1 MHAWRKDQE
10 RLKELQ
16 DNIRTVKSSLNI
28 MLGAENSED
37 LLRIRLDIQTISAS
51 TTQASRMQ
59 IVTNEKF
66 MDTLTGVEY
75 RIARVEEMLQ
85 EQSRRLQMSQYTQV
99 KSAYGTERETKT
111 RSAAP
116 GTFSISSQKADFG
129 LGIRVT
135 PFENACRRDCHCSC
149 HTLKRSSSPAFLS
162 NLLGRLFVGY
172 TGLPVLSPKCD
183 NAVCQ
188 ASRSSKVSVE
198 YWFPANFWSN
208 IIQME
213 LSYHQTTGPSLQ
225 LRTLRGV
232 PDNAQC
238 VNFALNGNMDGLKFL
253 FRQGLASPRD
263 VSTTRGYSIL
273 RWALYGKQYETCK
286 FLIQAG
292 AGVDYKPL
300 GAFDNSPRIKACH
313 FLLEGN
319 LSESAA
325 GALRAITNGS
335 EYLDDFI
342 EESNFTRTHRIILGL
357 SIGDLERE
365 LISHPGEI
373 NAQDSMGR
381 TALAWAAARGDSH
394 SILTLLRYG
403 ADPNIIDSQI
413 SGPLSNASAQG
424 HTACVKLLLD
434 AGANPDPPLPGG
446 INKGGPLNVAARR
459 SDDPILVK
467 LLLDFG
473 AEVDQVGVDGKTA
486 LCHAAQNNDASL
498 AILLLEYGAEINKA
512 TITGDTPLTV
522 AITHNSHYVL
532 RLFLER
538 WHHYS
543 TCPRLKGP
551 HLLEITAK
559 YGDLET
565 MGILANTNH
574 FRLKYDE
581 KYTFGDFSKVIQ
593 ERPDATE
600 KLTLAFEEL
609 LSIFKHAP
617 HTAEEQES
625 LMEAGCWPCLTSRST
640 TWETAIESPQQ
651 SDNESD
657 DQLHNTQALPEDDN
671 RHE

>member
-1 MHAWRKDQE
+1 
-10 RLKELQ
+10 
-16 DNIRTVKSSLNI
+16 
-28 MLGAENSED
+28 
-37 LLRIRLDIQTISAS
+37 
-51 TTQASRMQ
+51 
-59 IVTNEKF
+59 
-66 MDTLTGVEY
+66 
-75 RIARVEEMLQ
+75 
-85 EQSRRLQMSQYTQV
+85 
-99 KSAYGTERETKT
+99 
-111 RSAAP
+111 
-116 GTFSISSQKADFG
+116 
-129 LGIRVT
+129 
-135 PFENACRRDCHCSC
+135 
-149 HTLKRSSSPAFLS
+149 
-162 NLLGRLFVGY
+162 
-172 TGLPVLSPKCD
+172 
-183 NAVCQ
+183 
-188 ASRSSKVSVE
+188 
-198 YWFPANFWSN
+198 
-208 IIQME
+208 ME

-238 VNFALNGNMDGLKFL
+238 VNFALNGNIDGLKFL
-253 FRQGLASPRD
+253 FRHGLASPRD
-263 VSTTRGYSIL
+263 
-273 RWALYGKQYETCK
+273 YETCK

-292 AGVDYKPL
+292 ADVDYKPL

-313 FLLEGN
+313 SLLEGN
-319 LSESAA
+319 LSEFTV
-325 GALRAITNGS
+325 GALRGITNGS

-342 EESNFTRTHRIILGL
+342 VESSFTQTHRIILGL

-373 NAQDSMGR
+373 NTQDSMGR
-381 TALAWAAARGDSH
+381 TALAWAAAQGDSH

-403 ADPNIIDSQI
+403 ADPNIMDSQI

-434 AGANPDPPLPGG
+434 AGANPDPPRPGG

-459 SDDPILVK
+459 SNDPILVK

-473 AEVDQVGVDGKTA
+473 AEVDQFGVDGKTA

-498 AILLLEYGAEINKA
+498 AILLLEYGAEINKT
-512 TITGDTPLTV
+512 TITGDTPLTI
-522 AITHNSHYVL
+522 AITPNSHHVL

-543 TCPRLKGP
+543 IRPRLKGP

-565 MGILANTNH
+565 IGILANTNH

-581 KYTFGDFSKVIQ
+581 KFTLSDFSKVIQ
-593 ERPDATE
+593 ERPNGAD

-617 HTAEEQES
+617 HAAEQQES
-625 LMEAGCWPCLTSRST
+625 LVEAGCWPCLASRST
-640 TWETAIESPQQ
+640 TWETANESPQR
-651 SDNESD
+651 SDDESD

-671 RHE
+671 RHTYIRGLRRKTLGARLDH